1 MPTIVTF
8 GNSARRATSSASAS
22 GSMPNW
28 LPAVRRG
35 STRTCFPC
43 AAAAAQMSSKC
54 SVLSA
59 VSRSAP
65 SATARA
71 TSPAPLFTPEY
82 RMRSGGMPSF
92 SQIVSSPG
100 EHTSTQRNTSGRPRS
115 TKGLAFME

>member
-1 MPTIVTF
+1 
-8 GNSARRATSSASAS
+8 
-22 GSMPNW
+22 MPNW

-43 AAAAAQMSSKC
+43 AAAAAQMRSKC

-65 SATARA
+65 QRDARA
-71 TSPAPLFTPEY
+71 TSSAPLFTAGVEDAL
-82 RMRSGGMPSF
+82 GAMPSF

-100 EHTSTQRNTSGRPRS
+100 EQTSTQRNTSGRPRS